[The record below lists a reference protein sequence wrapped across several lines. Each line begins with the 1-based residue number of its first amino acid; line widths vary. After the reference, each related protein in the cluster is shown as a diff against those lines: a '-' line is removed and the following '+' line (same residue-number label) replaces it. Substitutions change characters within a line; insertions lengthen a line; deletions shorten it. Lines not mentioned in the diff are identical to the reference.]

1 MSSGPWPTGAA
12 PAGRTRTPCA
22 RATRRRTRTRQHSVS
37 PFVCPRGPLPRHC
50 MYVMNTQRSTGGWP
64 SAEPLAA
71 ASAAL
76 HTELGV
82 NRFLGSFFSHA
93 TRRALRCSTHPPD
106 SQCAMLRC
114 THDRCFV
121 CPVYLRGICVLLC
134 TPGCVGLMVCGPRA
148 CCLSRGPLPPPF
160 VSRVFVL
167 GVLFPNRYW
176 QIRSKWSTL
185 ARFWCAPPRYLLRC

>member
-12 PAGRTRTPCA
+12 PAGRTRTPRA

-50 MYVMNTQRSTGGWP
+50 MYVMNTSGKHGRLAVGRAARGDLG
-64 SAEPLAA
+64 SA
-71 ASAAL
+71 S
-76 HTELGV
+76 HRGV
-82 NRFLGSFFSHA
+82 NRFLGSLFPHA
-93 TRRALRCSTHPPD
+93 TSRALRCSTHPPD
-106 SQCAMLRC
+106 SQCAIRC

-176 QIRSKWSTL
+176 QITVSG
-185 ARFWCAPPRYLLRC
+185 LLNVTRW